1 MELIPAIDLIEGKC
15 VRLTQG
21 DYSTR
26 KVYNEDPLEV
36 ALRFESVG
44 IERLHVVDL
53 DGAKAGHIVN
63 YNVLERLASRTR
75 LIIDFGG
82 GLKSDE
88 DLRIAFDCGAQMITG
103 GSIAVKNPERFLTW
117 LEKYGGERV
126 ILGADAKDKK
136 IAVSGWEEGTN
147 LDLIPFVKDYREK
160 GVQKIICTDIGRD
173 GMLQGP
179 AIDLYKEIKEEVE
192 GLYVIASG
200 GVSSMA
206 DIERL
211 DEAGIPAVIFGKAI
225 YEGRIRM
232 SEIEK
237 YVLKIC

>member
-26 KVYNEDPLEV
+26 KVYNADPLEV
-36 ALRFESVG
+36 ALQFESVG